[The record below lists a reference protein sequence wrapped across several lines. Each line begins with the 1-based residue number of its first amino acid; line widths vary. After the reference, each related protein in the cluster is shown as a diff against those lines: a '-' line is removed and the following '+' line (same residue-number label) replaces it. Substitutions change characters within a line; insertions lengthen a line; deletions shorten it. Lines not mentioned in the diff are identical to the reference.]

1 MGRLTTASVFVLAVS
16 SAASSWAQPAPL
28 APDPGVAAT
37 RLINRDEIRISR
49 VVLQAGA
56 VRSVH
61 SHDDVEYHAWIPLEG
76 TLELS
81 VGTEGPVPA
90 LPGEAFFFERGTR
103 HGFRNVGVT
112 EAAVMEVFV
121 KESGRSASRDVL
133 HPVALLASYAA
144 LIGTT
149 ANIRSAVPARNSHA
163 AGVSARDNRQQR

>member
-1 MGRLTTASVFVLAVS
+1 MQRLTTASMFLFSVL

-61 SHDDVEYHAWIPLEG
+61 AHNDVEYHAWIPLEG
-76 TLELS
+76 TFDLT
-81 VGTEGPVPA
+81 VGTDAPVLA
-90 LPGEAFFFERGTR
+90 LPGQAFFFERGTM
-103 HGFRNVGVT
+103 HGFRNVGDT

-121 KESGRSASRDVL
+121 KDGRSNASRDV
-133 HPVALLASYAA
+133 PDAAALLASYAVLVGA
-144 LIGTT
+144 GTR
-149 ANIRSAVPARNSHA
+149 ANTTWEQWGRGNMP
-163 AGVSARDNRQQR
+163 

>member
-1 MGRLTTASVFVLAVS
+1 MGRLTTAAMFMCAVL

-49 VVLQAGA
+49 VVLQPGA

-76 TLELS
+76 AFELT
-81 VGTEGPVPA
+81 VGTDAPVPA
-90 LPGEAFFFERGTR
+90 APGQAFFFEWGTM
-103 HGFRNVGVT
+103 HGFRNVGDT

-121 KESGRSASRDVL
+121 KDSGNNASREVPD
-133 HPVALLASYAA
+133 PAALLASYAA
-144 LIGTT
+144 LVGVGARAHI
-149 ANIRSAVPARNSHA
+149 ARN
-163 AGVSARDNRQQR
+163 QRERGERP